1 MFIAW
6 ILSLQFG
13 ICLWLDFFEKT
24 VSSLCHNRWLKCYPK
39 NILSVFEG
47 NAMKVLAMPL
57 SISITVSPSLD
68 KCSINKEKAPSGKIW
83 FCFQSQW
90 IIIITL
96 STFEADGCLV
106 ATCAKNQPVL
116 NYKCPQWFPQIRAWN
131 QIKQVNKTINCLYV
145 STLNTLCPKEH
156 NGSTRLNEVVSLK
169 FSLHI

>member
-1 MFIAW
+1 MNIIIA
-6 ILSLQFG
+6 IQNLLMTGF
-13 ICLWLDFFEKT
+13 CEKT

-57 SISITVSPSLD
+57 SISIIVSPSLD
-68 KCSINKEKAPSGKIW
+68 KCSINKEKASSGKIW
-83 FCFQSQW
+83 FCLQSQW

-116 NYKCPQWFPQIRAWN
+116 YYKCPQWFPQIRAWN
-131 QIKQVNKTINCLYV
+131 QIKQVNKTINYSYV